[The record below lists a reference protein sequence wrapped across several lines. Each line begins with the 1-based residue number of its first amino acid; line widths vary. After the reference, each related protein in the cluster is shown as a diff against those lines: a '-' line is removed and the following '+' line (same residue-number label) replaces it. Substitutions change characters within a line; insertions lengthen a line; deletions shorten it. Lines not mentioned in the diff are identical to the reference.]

1 MPSLTLRKVYAIP
14 PPMINASTLSIM
26 LKMSWILSLTCRNG
40 GGAGVDGGGE
50 QPRVGDGE
58 GRREGVGW
66 RDLGAAE
73 DREHRPC
80 RHIDHLGKG
89 VQLLEHEGS
98 RRPDCKAFAQHRRVA
113 AVGRAKRVVDVN
125 VCELPEMR
133 LERLDL
139 CSVGLDLFAVLF
151 SLARLLDV
159 HPQVLEQN
167 DRAGRRVRA
176 HLLNLP
182 ASERRAPVHGGGAAV
197 RGEQRPPQPHTL
209 SFPSS
214 SKTPLA
220 NRTGASNF
228 VLSTSKTGVIEN
240 FSSKPM
246 PLGRPRCDIRTT
258 DLAPFSRANLVARR
272 TAPTA
277 LRALRVRGCP
287 ERSTSRALDGGQ
299 CGIDTSGVG
308 DLARVLLVLREDG
321 ACRSEGNREGGW
333 GGF

>member
-1 MPSLTLRKVYAIP
+1 
-14 PPMINASTLSIM
+14 
-26 LKMSWILSLTCRNG
+26 MSWILSLTCRNG

-182 ASERRAPVHGGGAAV
+182 ASERRAPVHGGGGCCARGAAPAATTHLVFPVVIKDAAGKQDRRFQLCFKHFEDRSHRELFLKADATGPSEV
-197 RGEQRPPQPHTL
+197 RHQD
-209 SFPSS
+209 
-214 SKTPLA
+214 
-220 NRTGASNF
+220 NRLGAF
-228 VLSTSKTGVIEN
+228 FK
-240 FSSKPM
+240 SKPGGAEDS
-246 PLGRPRCDIRTT
+246 PDRSQGAARARV
-258 DLAPFSRANLVARR
+258 SREVDVAR
-272 TAPTA
+272 T
-277 LRALRVRGCP
+277 
-287 ERSTSRALDGGQ
+287 
-299 CGIDTSGVG
+299 
-308 DLARVLLVLREDG
+308 
-321 ACRSEGNREGGW
+321 
-333 GGF
+333 